1 MRKPQRARNE
11 HTIDAIRCTPR
22 APHTMGNLSP
32 HTTDSI
38 RCTLGAT
45 AVPTS
50 LSKLNSHASD
60 RCVGYSGR
68 PFQSCVGYSG
78 RPIRAWH
85 CNHTRWPHAASADV
99 RDGFPNT
106 LERKGTLG
114 LNELASAAVVPLNE
128 PGKNYACVQAAV
140 MKSRRT
146 QCKA

>member
-22 APHTMGNLSP
+22 APYTMGNLSP
-32 HTTDSI
+32 HTTDII

-45 AVPTS
+45 SIHTA
-50 LSKLNSHASD
+50 LNKLDSHAAD

-68 PFQSCVGYSG
+68 PFRSCFGYSG

-99 RDGFPNT
+99 RSGFPNT
-106 LERKGTLG
+106 LERKSTLG
-114 LNELASAAVVPLNE
+114 LNEPASAAVNPLNE
-128 PGKNYACVQAAV
+128 PGRNGTCVQAAL
-140 MKSRRT
+140 MKSRQT
-146 QCKA
+146 